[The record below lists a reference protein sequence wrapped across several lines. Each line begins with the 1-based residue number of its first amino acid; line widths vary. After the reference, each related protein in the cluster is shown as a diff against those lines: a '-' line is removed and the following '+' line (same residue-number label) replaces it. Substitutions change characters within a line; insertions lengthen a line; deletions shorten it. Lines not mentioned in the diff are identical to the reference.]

1 MRFIRKHIY
10 IIGIILLIVL
20 IIFIV
25 IRKNKLDSNN
35 YIVDSLNENDIS
47 NDKNNDESY
56 NENYIYVDIKG
67 EVNNPNVY
75 KVSSNLR
82 VFDVIS
88 LAGGLTDNAD
98 TSNINLAKIVSDE
111 MVIVIKSKEDTTN
124 NTTFDSDTS
133 FNSNDNLIDINT
145 CSIEE
150 LLTLPG
156 IGNARANNIIEYRK
170 KNKFND
176 ISDIM
181 NVSGISE
188 NLFNKIK
195 EYIKV

>member
-47 NDKNNDESY
+47 NDKNNNESY
-56 NENYIYVDIKG
+56 DENYIYVDIKG

-75 KVSSNLR
+75 KVSSNSR

>member
-56 NENYIYVDIKG
+56 DENYIYVDIKG

-75 KVSSNLR
+75 KVSSNSR